1 MNGSKRNISRICSLL
16 MLLLLSQQALS
27 LKFNQNELLI
37 LKGSDPELADDEGYL
52 FLSVES
58 NQHFTTVILD
68 HVDSG
73 KRMRF
78 SDMQQ
83 GENHALVKLKA
94 GKYYWKSLR
103 GYIMWGLS
111 WIRFDKDE
119 HVFEVK
125 PGVIN
130 YPGTWLAEVKFSSSL
145 SGSFSLKSTN
155 KATLEWPYFKQH
167 YQQYTGQTPLVF
179 SGHANDPYFQYLPGI
194 IAQQDFE
201 SITALDYREIDKQQS
216 PIKVFDIMQ
225 GVDQAKN
232 MFPKLADYL
241 DTNRQVSGEINPQ
254 GDWILLSSLQDKM
267 TLIEV
272 VNINTF
278 KSYVVFKESLPD
290 RARISSLRWIDNDS
304 FIYDLDYEKY
314 SFSHVMHLSTNQNA
328 ELVGAEVLEIPI
340 AGKLLDP
347 LIDQEN
353 KMFFANF
360 RLSSVNNN
368 DINGLYF
375 VDTSS
380 TKSIK
385 KSFKKTYKK
394 TRKFNTVIDWLTDQ
408 TGYVRSAIEVEYDK
422 KNEQVSFHHWF
433 LPDKTT
439 DDWVRIRTSHSDDDV
454 PLPVKLS
461 ADETFFYAF
470 TDAFGD
476 KVSVHK
482 YSTKDYSH
490 IGPFIEDP
498 YVDIESL
505 IEDPSSREII
515 GYTHLENGWSQR
527 KFLQENNDLIRQLRK
542 QNPDLQMFVRQH
554 IKAKELMLIYAYT
567 QYSKGA
573 WYLYQKNTQ
582 TVSKLLDENPVY
594 ENLPKG
600 DNHAISVQVEDGIEV
615 EGFLVVPS
623 IKGEHKPP
631 LVVIPHGGP
640 IGVRDTAANDETQH
654 FLASKGI
661 ASLKV
666 NYRGSSGYGKEF
678 IELGKQQWGEKI
690 ESDIHA
696 VVLEAIEQYALD
708 SNKVCAMGSSYG
720 GYSAVMLT
728 ILYPDVY
735 LCAISLHGV
744 MDLPL
749 LFGNQSL
756 NKNDKFF
763 EELAKI
769 VGDPRTE
776 MEKLMKKSPFYLAD
790 KISRPIK
797 LFQGLKDN
805 RVTVEHALR
814 MQQMFTL
821 FDMEADLTVLM
832 NEGHSLKYLNS
843 NIHFITETM
852 KFLDKHLD
860 LPIDIPAEKEAA
872 EKNQSVMD
880 LILK

>member
-1 MNGSKRNISRICSLL
+1 MIESKQFITRTTTLL
-16 MLLLLSQQALS
+16 LTLLLSLQAQA

-37 LKGSDPELADDEGYL
+37 LKGSDPELAADEGYL
-52 FLSVES
+52 YLSVES

-78 SDMQQ
+78 TDMQQ
-83 GENHALVKLKA
+83 GENHALIKLKA

-103 GYIMWGLS
+103 GYILWGLS
-111 WIRFDKDE
+111 WIKFENDE

-125 PGVIN
+125 PGVVN
-130 YPGTWLAEVKFSSSL
+130 YPGTWLAEVKLSSSL
-145 SGSFSLKSTN
+145 SGSFSLQSTN
-155 KATLEWPYFKQH
+155 KATMEWPHFRQH
-167 YQQYTGQTPLVF
+167 YQRFTGQTPLVY
-179 SGHANDPYFQYLPGI
+179 SGHADDPYFEYLPEL
-194 IAQQDFE
+194 IAQQGFT
-201 SITALDYREIDKQQS
+201 SISTLDYREIDKQQT
-216 PIKVFDIMQ
+216 PIKVFDIEQ
-225 GVDQAKN
+225 SVYGAKKA
-232 MFPKLADYL
+232 FPQLADYL

-290 RARISSLRWIDNDS
+290 RARVSSLRWIDNDS

-314 SFSHVMHLSTNQNA
+314 SFSHVMHLSTNHNA
-328 ELVGAEVLEIPI
+328 ELVGAQVLEIPI
-340 AGKLLDP
+340 AGRLLDP

-353 KMFFANF
+353 MMFFANF
-360 RLSSVNNN
+360 KLGSVNNKN
-368 DINGLYF
+368 INGLYY

-380 TKSIK
+380 EKSIK
-385 KSFKKTYKK
+385 KSFKKPYKK
-394 TRKFNTVIDWLTDQ
+394 TRKFDTVIDWLTDHS
-408 TGYVRSAIEVEYDK
+408 GYVRSAIEVEYDEK
-422 KNEQVSFHHWF
+422 SEQVLYHHWF
-433 LPDKTT
+433 LPDKST
-439 DDWVRIRTSHSDDDV
+439 DDWVKILTSNSDDDV

-482 YSTKDYSH
+482 YSTTDYAH
-490 IGPFIEDP
+490 LGPFIEDP
-498 YVDIESL
+498 EVDIESL

-527 KFLQENNDLIRQLRK
+527 KFLQENNDLIQQLRG
-542 QNPDLQMFVRQH
+542 QNPELQMFVRQH
-554 IKAKELMLIYAYT
+554 IKAKNLMLIYAFT

-573 WYLYQKNTQ
+573 WYLYQKNTG

-594 ENLPKG
+594 EQLPKG
-600 DNHAISVQVEDGIEV
+600 DNHALTVQVEDGVEV

-623 IKGEHKPP
+623 IKGTHKPP

-654 FLASKGI
+654 FLASQGI

-678 IELGKQQWGEKI
+678 KELGKQQWGEKI

-696 VVLEAIEQYALD
+696 VVLKAIEQHALD
-708 SNKVCAMGSSYG
+708 VNKVCAMGGSYG

-728 ILYPDVY
+728 VLYPDVY
-735 LCAISLHGV
+735 RCAISLHGV

-749 LFGNQSL
+749 LFGNQSMIR
-756 NKNDKFF
+756 NDEFY

-776 MEKLMKKSPFYLAD
+776 LDKLKKKSPFYLAD

-797 LFQGLKDN
+797 LFQGLKDK
-805 RVTVEHALR
+805 RVTIEHALR
-814 MQQMFTL
+814 MQQVFTL
-821 FDMEADLTVLM
+821 LDMDADLTVLM

-843 NIHFITETM
+843 NIHFISETM

-860 LPIDIPAEKEAA
+860 LPIDIPADEPAQENN
-872 EKNQSVMD
+872 ESLMD
-880 LILK
+880 DILN